1 MAFKSYLRKNPN
13 VFLAYQHMLLIKA
26 ETLTEFQSGIT
37 ITRRSWISGPYQIT
51 VPVRNFGT
59 IYILPS
65 LWSEINW
72 YGLRYFLGR
81 KKTIISNGHQNLGIS
96 YKTA

>member
-37 ITRRSWISGPYQIT
+37 ITHIMDKRTVPIT
-51 VPVRNFGT
+51 VPV
-59 IYILPS
+59 
-65 LWSEINW
+65 
-72 YGLRYFLGR
+72 
-81 KKTIISNGHQNLGIS
+81 QNLVRFIYGSVCGPKLIGTVS
-96 YKTA
+96 DIFSEEKKL